1 VRERKMIPLFSIVA
15 WAILSGSLDRLATPQ
30 TVNKPGIPH
39 SRIAF
44 VQASSQTPNGDIFT
58 MNPDGTGT
66 KQLTSLGLNNEAGPE
81 SWSADGEQFVFNEYP
96 NFGAGQLWL
105 MNADGSNQHLLLAEA
120 DYGEYDPSFSPD
132 GNWVAFER
140 CQNANNSCAIYRV
153 RTNGSN
159 LTDVTNFQLEVNDYF
174 PSYSPDGNSIAFY
187 SYARGGVLGAVY
199 VTDLSGWDIRRITP
213 TALGGWFPRWS
224 SDGEKITFITHC
236 CNPQNREVWQISPD
250 GTDLSRL
257 TGSAATDLQAPVDYY
272 NRNPSSSPDGRAV
285 VFQQYRVSTN
295 SEGIFVVKAGDDQP
309 GTPVLIRPNAYSPQ
323 WSPALNRL
331 PASALT
337 PRQ

>member
-1 VRERKMIPLFSIVA
+1 MRERKMIPLLSIVA
-15 WAILSGSLDRLATPQ
+15 WAILSAGLAPLATAQ
-30 TVNKPGIPH
+30 TVKKAANPH

-44 VQASSQTPNGDIFT
+44 VQASPQTPNGDIFT

-66 KQLTSLGLNNEAGPE
+66 KQLTSLGPNNEAGPE

-105 MNADGSNQHLLLAEA
+105 MNVDGSNQHLLLAEA

-140 CQNANNSCAIYRV
+140 CQNANNSCAIYRI

-159 LTDVTNFQLEVNDYF
+159 LTAVTNFQLEVNDFF
-174 PSYSPDGNSIAFY
+174 PTYSPDGNGIAFY

-199 VTDLSGWDIRRITP
+199 VIDLSGSNIRRITP
-213 TALGGWFPRWS
+213 TALGGWFPQWS
-224 SDGEKITFITHC
+224 SDGEEITFITHC
-236 CNPQNREVWQISPD
+236 CNPQNRDVWQISSD

-257 TGSAATDLQAPVDYY
+257 TGGAATDLQAPVDYY
-272 NRNPSSSPDGRAV
+272 DSNPSSSPDGRAV

-295 SEGIFVVKAGDDQP
+295 SVGIFVVNAGDEHP
-309 GTPVLIRPNAYSPQ
+309 GTPLLIKPNAFSPK
-323 WSPALNRL
+323 WSPVLDRL
-331 PASALT
+331 HTSALT
-337 PRQ
+337 PRR